1 MCKQFKYFKELFIN
15 YICKYCGK
23 ICKNNNSLAQHEIRC
38 PKNNNRIPCPSWNKG
53 KTKETDV
60 RVRQQSEAL
69 VMKKTSLQHYKLYL
83 KDNSIA

>member
-1 MCKQFKYFKELFIN
+1 MN

-38 PKNNNRIPCPSWNKG
+38 PKNNNRIPCSSWNKG
-53 KTKETDV
+53 KTKETDA
-60 RVRQQSEAL
+60 RVRQQSETL
-69 VMKKTSLQHYKLYL
+69 VMKKTSLQHYELYL